1 MLFAPAIRHIPF
13 AKYFSFKVI
22 RPIPL
27 CSDVTMAD
35 KHISMNHY
43 GLFFTIYLAVVIIL
57 LFAVWSNIPAYAQQT
72 SSPPTILPPSTA
84 SSPSNAISPE
94 IKAKMCNPSN
104 PSLKV
109 VNTTE
114 ARICGIPKTVEP
126 ALASSL
132 APPPKTTNSSSPS
145 VAPLALSFKNTGSS
159 NNTSSGMITTTTTTT
174 TANVPIVLRPLP
186 GGTCPTGYHLVSGTA
201 CIKDLPSSAQ
211 QQTTPAALIPTTT
224 NVTKSLSISSSP
236 STAAQPSHNNPTKND
251 NKNAANSNNE
261 ENFHTKILKSFNKK
275 IK

>member
-1 MLFAPAIRHIPF
+1 MFRCNNGRQTYH
-13 AKYFSFKVI
+13 
-22 RPIPL
+22 
-27 CSDVTMAD
+27 
-35 KHISMNHY
+35 SMNHS
-43 GLFFTIYLAVVIIL
+43 GLFFTIYLAVGIIL

-72 SSPPTILPPSTA
+72 SSPPTISPPSTG
-84 SSPSNAISPE
+84 SSPSNAAISPE

-126 ALASSL
+126 ALASSV
-132 APPPKTTNSSSPS
+132 APPPKTTTSSPS
-145 VAPLALSFKNTGSS
+145 VAPLAHSSKNAGSS
-159 NNTSSGMITTTTTTT
+159 NNTSSGVITTTTT
-174 TANVPIVLRPLP
+174 NVPIVLRPLP
-186 GGTCPTGYHLVSGTA
+186 GGTCPTGYHLVSGTV
-201 CIKDLPSSAQ
+201 CIKDMPSSAK
-211 QQTTPAALIPTTT
+211 QQTMPVPLIPTTT
-224 NVTKSLSISSSP
+224 NVTKSLPISSS
-236 STAAQPSHNNPTKND
+236 SAATQSSHNNPTKND

>member
-1 MLFAPAIRHIPF
+1 MFRCNNGRQTYH
-13 AKYFSFKVI
+13 
-22 RPIPL
+22 
-27 CSDVTMAD
+27 
-35 KHISMNHY
+35 SMNHS
-43 GLFFTIYLAVVIIL
+43 GLFSTIYLAVGIIL

-84 SSPSNAISPE
+84 SSPSNAAISPE

-126 ALASSL
+126 ALASSV
-132 APPPKTTNSSSPS
+132 APPPKTTTSSPS
-145 VAPLALSFKNTGSS
+145 VAPLAHSSKNTGSS
-159 NNTSSGMITTTTTTT
+159 NNTSSGMITTTT

-275 IK
+275 FK

>member
-1 MLFAPAIRHIPF
+1 MLFAPAIGHIPF

-35 KHISMNHY
+35 KHISMNHS
-43 GLFFTIYLAVVIIL
+43 GLFFTIYLAVGIIL
-57 LFAVWSNIPAYAQQT
+57 PFAVWSNIPAYAQQPS
-72 SSPPTILPPSTA
+72 SSPTISPPSIA
-84 SSPSNAISPE
+84 SSHSNTTISPE
-94 IKAKMCNPSN
+94 LKAKMCNPSN

-132 APPPKTTNSSSPS
+132 APPPKTMTSSSPS
-145 VAPLALSFKNTGSS
+145 VAPLAHSFKNTGSS
-159 NNTSSGMITTTTTTT
+159 NNTSSGMITTTTTT
-174 TANVPIVLRPLP
+174 NVPTVLRPLP
-186 GGTCPTGYHLVSGTA
+186 GGTCPTGYHLVSGTV
-201 CIKDLPSSAQ
+201 CIKDMPSSAQ
-211 QQTTPAALIPTTT
+211 QQQPTLAALIPTTT
-224 NVTKSLSISSSP
+224 NVTKSLSISSSS
-236 STAAQPSHNNPTKND
+236 STAAQPSHNDPTKND

-275 IK
+275 FK